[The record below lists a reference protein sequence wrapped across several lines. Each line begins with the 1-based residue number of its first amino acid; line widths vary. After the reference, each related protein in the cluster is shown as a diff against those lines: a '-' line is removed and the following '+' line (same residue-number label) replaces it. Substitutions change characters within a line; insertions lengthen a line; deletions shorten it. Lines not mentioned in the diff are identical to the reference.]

1 MNLERE
7 TEVIEFEKSTG
18 AIIRSKNNI
27 NDIFF
32 DVEKPYLLCNT
43 YNLDLNFTIS
53 KRYITNLKDLYKLFK

>member
-7 TEVIEFEKSTG
+7 TEVIEFKKSTG
-18 AIIRSKNNI
+18 AIIRSKNSI

-32 DVEKPYLLCNT
+32 DVENPYLLCNK